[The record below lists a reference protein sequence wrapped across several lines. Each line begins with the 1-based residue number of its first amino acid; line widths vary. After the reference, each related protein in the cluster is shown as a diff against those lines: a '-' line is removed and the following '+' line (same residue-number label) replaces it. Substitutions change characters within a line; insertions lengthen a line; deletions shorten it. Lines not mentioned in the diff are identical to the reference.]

1 MHQENAQ
8 EIRTVI
14 HSVSPIISWK
24 CVFLNVISCS
34 CQQDA
39 CTVNWEEKITHQQ
52 NLIWKKSYEK
62 ESFKI

>member
-8 EIRTVI
+8 EIRSVI

-39 CTVNWEEKITHQQ
+39 CTVNCEDKGIH
-52 NLIWKKSYEK
+52 
-62 ESFKI
+62 

>member
-14 HSVSPIISWK
+14 QSVSPIISWK
-24 CVFLNVISCS
+24 CVFLNVISCY

-39 CTVNWEEKITHQQ
+39 CIVNSEEKGIH
-52 NLIWKKSYEK
+52 
-62 ESFKI
+62 

>member
-1 MHQENAQ
+1 MHQKNAQ

-34 CQQDA
+34 CQHDA